1 MRMEH
6 GQSKLVCQMCE
17 ASYFS
22 QDGLNRHMKKVHKEE
37 KEEMAATKGDL
48 GGERDNVTANVGNVG
63 DKSSIAVKVNETE
76 VEELHMEIF

>member
-1 MRMEH
+1 MRKEH
-6 GQSKLVCQMCE
+6 GQSKLVSEMCE

-22 QDGLNRHMKKVHKEE
+22 QDGLSRHMKKAHEE
-37 KEEMAATKGDL
+37 VNAATKGEL

-63 DKSSIAVKVNETE
+63 DKSSIAVEVNETE

>member
-1 MRMEH
+1 
-6 GQSKLVCQMCE
+6 
-17 ASYFS
+17 
-22 QDGLNRHMKKVHKEE
+22 MKKAHEE
-37 KEEMAATKGDL
+37 VNAATKGEL